1 MAESYKNK
9 YDDNYH
15 CKNFVYTS
23 KNEYSAKKIYSIC
36 MNQISG
42 TKRTKKFM
50 CIITASDL
58 VTNYGA
64 KERYA
69 DCLKKDKE

>member
-23 KNEYSAKKIYSIC
+23 KNEYSAKKIYGIC
-36 MNQISG
+36 MNRLSG
-42 TKRTKKFM
+42 TKNTKKYT
-50 CIITASDL
+50 CIRSASYL

>member
-9 YDDNYH
+9 YDKNYF
-15 CKNFVYTS
+15 CKNYVYQS

-36 MNQISG
+36 MNQVSG
-42 TKRTKKFM
+42 TKKTKKFM
-50 CIITASDL
+50 CISTASDL

-64 KERYA
+64 KEYYA
-69 DCLKKDKE
+69 NCLKK